1 MAWNKNLQECS
12 FRGVVFD
19 VMKTD
24 DSADRA
30 IAEHAYPY
38 LDGADVEDLGRG
50 ARRVSIEAF
59 FWDGVV
65 AGDTPA
71 DSRLESGY
79 ENRLRE
85 FLKVLDAP
93 GSGEL
98 IHPVFGSIKTA
109 QVTRYTIRHEAEN
122 VDQCAVSVEFIEST
136 PGNPFFTRDL
146 AAQQSDAVGIKG
158 DVARGKL
165 ASPLKQ

>member
-19 VMKTD
+19 VLKTD

-38 LDGADVEDLGRG
+38 LDGADIEDLGRG

-71 DSRLESGY
+71 DSIL
-79 ENRLRE
+79 N
-85 FLKVLDAP
+85 
-93 GSGEL
+93 
-98 IHPVFGSIKTA
+98 PVTKT
-109 QVTRYTIRHEAEN
+109 VCVNFSRCSMRP
-122 VDQCAVSVEFIEST
+122 D
-136 PGNPFFTRDL
+136 P
-146 AAQQSDAVGIKG
+146 
-158 DVARGKL
+158 
-165 ASPLKQ
+165 AS